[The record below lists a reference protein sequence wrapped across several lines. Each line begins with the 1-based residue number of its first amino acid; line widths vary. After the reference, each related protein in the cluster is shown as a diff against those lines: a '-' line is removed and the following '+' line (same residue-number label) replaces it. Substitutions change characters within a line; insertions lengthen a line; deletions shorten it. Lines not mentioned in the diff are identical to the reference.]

1 METITAVISKTAG
14 GPGKVS
20 GSGILTLDPKGE
32 KATKKEVKRPEK
44 KTHDAAGAREAI
56 QAKIERIAE
65 FMDNYVRS
73 IQRDLKISVHEG
85 TGDIIVKVISAED
98 GRVIREI
105 PPKELLDLAAKMEE
119 MTGGLFNENA

>member
-14 GPGKVS
+14 GPAKVS
-20 GSGILTLDPKGE
+20 GSGILALDPKGE

-44 KTHDAAGAREAI
+44 KSHDAGDAREVI

-105 PPKELLDLAAKMEE
+105 APKELLDLAAKMEE